1 MREAQA
7 ETSMLSYLGGYGYI
21 LLTLTLTVYGQLILK
36 WRLSQL
42 GPLPEGLYDKVR
54 FLVVLIF
61 DPFVFSV
68 YIAVFAAGLSWMAAL
83 SRFDLNY
90 AYPFMSLSFV
100 FVLLL
105 SSLLLGEP
113 LTWGRSLGVA
123 LIVAGTIVAS
133 RG

>member
-1 MREAQA
+1 
-7 ETSMLSYLGGYGYI
+7 MLSHLGGYGYI
-21 LLTLTLTVYGQLILK
+21 LITLTLTVYGQLVLK

-42 GPLPEGLYDKVR
+42 DALPDEFRDKV
-54 FLVVLIF
+54 LYLALLIF
-61 DPFVFSV
+61 DPVIFSV
-68 YIAVFAAGLSWMAAL
+68 YLSAFGAALAWMAAL
-83 SRFDLNY
+83 TRFDLNY

-100 FVLLL
+100 CVLIL

-113 LTWGRSLGVA
+113 LTTGRTLGVA